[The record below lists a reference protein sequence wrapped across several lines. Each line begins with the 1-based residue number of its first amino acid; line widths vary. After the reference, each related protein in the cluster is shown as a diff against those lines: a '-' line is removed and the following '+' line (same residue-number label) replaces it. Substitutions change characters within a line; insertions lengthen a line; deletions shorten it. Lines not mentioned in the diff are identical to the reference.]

1 MENFNKIKYL
11 KIKACDNSDDIFLND
26 CIIDLSATGH
36 NCIIKGKWI
45 ENEEEIDLFDE
56 TIEDQL
62 DIFMKVV
69 DMGYYTL
76 LDKDENILYELA
88 GYVPEVVNYFNKT
101 NGYGDYIDII
111 VVYNKTFGYNIIK
124 IPERSKN
131 ENFMSVLKKSLNR
144 DGWQKIEE

>member
-1 MENFNKIKYL
+1 MENINKIKYL

-26 CIIDLSATGH
+26 CIIDLSVTGY
-36 NCIIKGKWI
+36 NCIIEGKWI

-101 NGYGDYIDII
+101 NGYGDYIDIT
-111 VVYNKTFGYNIIK
+111 VVYDKTSGHNIIK